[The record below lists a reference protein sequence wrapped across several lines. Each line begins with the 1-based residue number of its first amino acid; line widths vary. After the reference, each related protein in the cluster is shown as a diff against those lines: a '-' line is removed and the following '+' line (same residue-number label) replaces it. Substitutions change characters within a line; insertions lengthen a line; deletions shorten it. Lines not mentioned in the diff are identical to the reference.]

1 MERQIVKTGEGTW
14 RIEDGFVR
22 FFLLTGTDRALVIDS
37 GVSGPGVRQLAG
49 SLTDL
54 PLTLVNTH
62 GDGDHTAG
70 NGDFSSYYIHEADV
84 RACALTE
91 KFPDS
96 VPQNV
101 SDGDVF
107 DLGGRTVEVIA
118 IPGHTVGSIALLDTA
133 ARTLYS
139 GDSVQDGRIYLFGA
153 HRDPDRLEA
162 SLEKLASMTDRF
174 DRVCPSH
181 GTPELAPD
189 YVGKVLA
196 AWREVRAGRVAHHPE
211 SLHGRTVRTFDTPDC
226 GFYWEA

>member
-22 FFLLTGTDRALVIDS
+22 FFVLAGASRALVIDS
-37 GVSGPGVRQLAG
+37 GVSGPGARKLAE

-70 NGDFSSYYIHEADV
+70 NGDFSTYYINEADAA
-84 RACALTE
+84 ACAMAE
-91 KFPDS
+91 KFPGS

-107 DLGGRTVEVIA
+107 DLGGRVVEVIA
-118 IPGHTVGSIALLDTA
+118 IPGHTVGSVALLDSA
-133 ARTLYS
+133 SRTLYS
-139 GDSVQDGRIYLFGA
+139 GDSVQDGHIYLFGPQ
-153 HRDPDRLEA
+153 RDPERLEA
-162 SLEKLASMTDRF
+162 SLEKLTAMTGRF
-174 DRVCPSH
+174 DRICPSH

-189 YVGKVLA
+189 YAGRVLA
-196 AWREVRAGRVAHHPE
+196 AWREVRAGRVEPHPE
-211 SLHGRTVRTFDTPDC
+211 TLHGRAVRTFDTPDC
-226 GFYWEA
+226 GFYWE